1 MQPFTSKQV
10 RIDNVVDRRVT
21 CYSDWGASLIRRFLR
36 KAHSTEST
44 AYEPAIEHSSSST
57 KPSKKHRI
65 DLMRQSLLSLLFISV
80 LSSLAACSG
89 MRISE
94 TSSRAS
100 TNASSDVAESS
111 AREQVECRRE
121 KVMGSNLTQRVCNP
135 KPSSGKGEK
144 PKAQIAKADEAEDQ
158 MICRK
163 EKVIGSNLR
172 KRVCYRK
179 KDRESRNRS
188 DQDDYREM
196 STRAVNPG
204 SSNLD

>member
-1 MQPFTSKQV
+1 
-10 RIDNVVDRRVT
+10 
-21 CYSDWGASLIRRFLR
+21 
-36 KAHSTEST
+36 
-44 AYEPAIEHSSSST
+44 
-57 KPSKKHRI
+57 
-65 DLMRQSLLSLLFISV
+65 MRLLLPSLLFTCA
-80 LSSLAACSG
+80 LSSLAACTS

-94 TSSRAS
+94 TSSIAS
-100 TNASSDVAESS
+100 TNTSSDVAESNAS
-111 AREQVECRRE
+111 EQIECRRE

-135 KPSSGKGEK
+135 KPSSGEGEK
-144 PKAQIAKADEAEDQ
+144 PKTQIAKADEAEDQ

-163 EKVIGSNLR
+163 EKVMGSNLR

-196 STRAVNPG
+196 STRAISPG

>member
-1 MQPFTSKQV
+1 
-10 RIDNVVDRRVT
+10 
-21 CYSDWGASLIRRFLR
+21 
-36 KAHSTEST
+36 
-44 AYEPAIEHSSSST
+44 
-57 KPSKKHRI
+57 
-65 DLMRQSLLSLLFISV
+65 MRQSLLSLLFISV
-80 LSSLAACSG
+80 LSSLAACSS

-94 TSSRAS
+94 TSSRTS
-100 TNASSDVAESS
+100 TNASSDVAESNAS
-111 AREQVECRRE
+111 EQVECRRE

-135 KPSSGKGEK
+135 KPSSGESEK
-144 PKAQIAKADEAEDQ
+144 PKTQIDKADEAEDQ

-163 EKVIGSNLR
+163 EKVMGSNLR

-196 STRAVNPG
+196 STTAISPG

>member
-1 MQPFTSKQV
+1 M
-10 RIDNVVDRRVT
+10 R
-21 CYSDWGASLIRRFLR
+21 
-36 KAHSTEST
+36 
-44 AYEPAIEHSSSST
+44 SSSSDT
-57 KPSKKHRI
+57 KIAKNLRNL
-65 DLMRQSLLSLLFISV
+65 LMRNSLLILLYISV
-80 LSSLAACSG
+80 LSSLAACTS

-100 TNASSDVAESS
+100 TSASSDVASSS
-111 AREQVECRRE
+111 ANEQVECRRE

-135 KPSSGKGEK
+135 KPSSGESEK
-144 PKAQIAKADEAEDQ
+144 PKTQIAKVDEAEDQ

-163 EKVIGSNLR
+163 EKVMGSNLR

-196 STRAVNPG
+196 STRAISPG

>member
-1 MQPFTSKQV
+1 
-10 RIDNVVDRRVT
+10 
-21 CYSDWGASLIRRFLR
+21 
-36 KAHSTEST
+36 
-44 AYEPAIEHSSSST
+44 
-57 KPSKKHRI
+57 
-65 DLMRQSLLSLLFISV
+65 MRQLPLSLLFISV
-80 LSSLAACSG
+80 LSSLAACSS

-100 TNASSDVAESS
+100 TNASSDAVESATS
-111 AREQVECRRE
+111 EQMECRRE
-121 KVMGSNLTQRVCNP
+121 KVMGSNLTQRVCYP
-135 KPSSGKGEK
+135 KSSSGEDEK
-144 PKAQIAKADEAEDQ
+144 SKTQIAKVDEPEDQ

-163 EKVIGSNLR
+163 EKVMGSNLR

-196 STRAVNPG
+196 STRAISPG

>member
-1 MQPFTSKQV
+1 M
-10 RIDNVVDRRVT
+10 RHL
-21 CYSDWGASLIRRFLR
+21 LI
-36 KAHSTEST
+36 
-44 AYEPAIEHSSSST
+44 
-57 KPSKKHRI
+57 
-65 DLMRQSLLSLLFISV
+65 SLLFTSV
-80 LSSLAACSG
+80 LSSLAACSS

-100 TNASSDVAESS
+100 TNAPSNVAESATS
-111 AREQVECRRE
+111 EQIECRRE

-135 KPSSGKGEK
+135 KPSSGEAEK
-144 PKAQIAKADEAEDQ
+144 PKTQIAKVDEAEDQ

-163 EKVIGSNLR
+163 EKVMGSNLR

-196 STRAVNPG
+196 STRAISPG

>member
-1 MQPFTSKQV
+1 
-10 RIDNVVDRRVT
+10 
-21 CYSDWGASLIRRFLR
+21 
-36 KAHSTEST
+36 
-44 AYEPAIEHSSSST
+44 
-57 KPSKKHRI
+57 
-65 DLMRQSLLSLLFISV
+65 MRQSLLSLLFISV
-80 LSSLAACSG
+80 LSSLAACTS

-94 TSSRAS
+94 TSLVDS
-100 TNASSDVAESS
+100 TNTSSNVAESATS
-111 AREQVECRRE
+111 EQIECRRE

-135 KPSSGKGEK
+135 KPSSGATEK
-144 PKAQIAKADEAEDQ
+144 PKTQIAKADEAEDQ

-163 EKVIGSNLR
+163 EKFMGSNLR

-196 STRAVNPG
+196 STRAISPG

>member
-1 MQPFTSKQV
+1 M
-10 RIDNVVDRRVT
+10 R
-21 CYSDWGASLIRRFLR
+21 
-36 KAHSTEST
+36 
-44 AYEPAIEHSSSST
+44 SSSSDT
-57 KPSKKHRI
+57 KIAKNLRNL
-65 DLMRQSLLSLLFISV
+65 LMRNSLLILLYISV
-80 LSSLAACSG
+80 LSSLAACTS

-100 TNASSDVAESS
+100 TSASSDVASSS
-111 AREQVECRRE
+111 ANEQVECRRE
-121 KVMGSNLTQRVCNP
+121 KVMGSNLTQRVCYP
-135 KPSSGKGEK
+135 KSSSGEDEMSKT
-144 PKAQIAKADEAEDQ
+144 QIAKADEAEDQ

-163 EKVIGSNLR
+163 EKVMGSNLR

-196 STRAVNPG
+196 STRAISPG

>member
-1 MQPFTSKQV
+1 
-10 RIDNVVDRRVT
+10 
-21 CYSDWGASLIRRFLR
+21 
-36 KAHSTEST
+36 
-44 AYEPAIEHSSSST
+44 
-57 KPSKKHRI
+57 
-65 DLMRQSLLSLLFISV
+65 MRQSLLSLLFISV
-80 LSSLAACSG
+80 LSSLAACSS

-100 TNASSDVAESS
+100 TNASSDVAESNAS
-111 AREQVECRRE
+111 EQVECRRE

-135 KPSSGKGEK
+135 KPSSGEGEK
-144 PKAQIAKADEAEDQ
+144 PKTQIAKADEAEDQ

-163 EKVIGSNLR
+163 EKVMGSNLR

-196 STRAVNPG
+196 STRAISPG

>member
-1 MQPFTSKQV
+1 
-10 RIDNVVDRRVT
+10 
-21 CYSDWGASLIRRFLR
+21 
-36 KAHSTEST
+36 
-44 AYEPAIEHSSSST
+44 
-57 KPSKKHRI
+57 
-65 DLMRQSLLSLLFISV
+65 MRQSLLSLLFISV

>member
-10 RIDNVVDRRVT
+10 RVDNVVDRRVT
-21 CYSDWGASLIRRFLR
+21 CYSDWGASLIRRFLCT
-36 KAHSTEST
+36 AHSTEGT
-44 AYEPAIEHSSSST
+44 ASEPAIEHSSSST
-57 KPSKKHRI
+57 KPSKKQRI
-65 DLMRQSLLSLLFISV
+65 DLMRQLLLSLLFISV
-80 LSSLAACSG
+80 LSGLAACTS

-100 TNASSDVAESS
+100 TSASSDVASSS
-111 AREQVECRRE
+111 ANEQVECRRE

-135 KPSSGKGEK
+135 KPSSGESEK
-144 PKAQIAKADEAEDQ
+144 PKTQIAKADEAEDQ

-163 EKVIGSNLR
+163 EKVMGSNLR

-196 STRAVNPG
+196 STRAISPG